1 MRLRH
6 RCFQTVWRLPLVA
19 DALLGSGPM
28 WNCRRMPGRLA
39 LPLVA
44 MAAAW
49 ALLPSAIGAQ
59 PRESG
64 AVTTLAGNAT
74 VSRAGVS
81 RHLRF
86 RDSLFNGD
94 TITTGEKSTLRVL
107 LACKAIVTAHELTE
121 WTIADTSGIS
131 GLGLTEGKLGLSI
144 ARQLMPQHDVLQVST
159 PNALATVRG
168 SSVVVEVHGAR
179 SRAGIAS
186 VFSVL
191 SGPVEVA
198 AGGPTVLVGSLQRLR
213 VNGKAAGLLE
223 DLTHAEIEI
232 LTADLKGGA
241 RQHSAATTE
250 FTRMLTARAR
260 DRALGHVSGQSG
272 GSTGEPPSAPRRDEV
287 LVPPRVSD
295 VRHDNDTAATPDRCT
310 AQAVGASG
318 IVRESDTK
326 KSAP

>member
-1 MRLRH
+1 ML
-6 RCFQTVWRLPLVA
+6 
-19 DALLGSGPM
+19 
-28 WNCRRMPGRLA
+28 GRLA
-39 LPLVA
+39 FPLVA
-44 MAAAW
+44 MVAAW
-49 ALLPSAIGAQ
+49 ALLPSATGAQ

-74 VSRAGVS
+74 VSRAGIS

-131 GLGLTEGKLGLSI
+131 GLGLTEGRMGLSI
-144 ARQLMPQHDVLQVST
+144 ARQLMPQHDVLHVST
-159 PNALATVRG
+159 PNALASVRG
-168 SSVVVEVHGAR
+168 SSVVVEVHGTR
-179 SRAGIAS
+179 SHAGIAS

-198 AGGPTVLVGSLQRLR
+198 AGGASVVLGSRQRLR
-213 VNGKAAGLLE
+213 VNGTAAGLLE
-223 DLTHAEIEI
+223 DLTPAEIEI

-250 FTRMLTARAR
+250 FSRMLTVRER
-260 DRALGHVSGQSG
+260 DRALGHVSGQSDGSVG
-272 GSTGEPPSAPRRDEV
+272 GPPSVLRRDEI
-287 LVPPRVSD
+287 LVTPRVSD
-295 VRHDNDTAATPDRCT
+295 VRHDNDTGATPDRCT

-326 KSAP
+326 NSAP